1 MRFRDYFNCEFETC
15 EDHYIP
21 ELRSRYYRNRI
32 DDAME
37 AVIKVAKENG
47 CMVKYVD
54 KERHEIIFDNYKYT
68 ATATL
73 TNQYTTTSID
83 IKISTNHGSFDLLPE
98 TDEPETVLL
107 QAVQFS
113 RRPAE
118 EGAVQLGGIVAEGAE
133 GFPPGG
139 VVRCEDSRG
148 GSEML

>member
-1 MRFRDYFNCEFETC
+1 MKFRDYFNCEWETY

-37 AVIKVAKENG
+37 AVIKVAKDNG

-73 TNQYTTTSID
+73 TNLYATTSID
-83 IKISTNHGSFDLLPE
+83 FKVSTNHGSFDFGRGPKYIKQLYEGLDKLLNYK
-98 TDEPETVLL
+98 
-107 QAVQFS
+107 
-113 RRPAE
+113 
-118 EGAVQLGGIVAEGAE
+118 
-133 GFPPGG
+133 G
-139 VVRCEDSRG
+139 VG
-148 GSEML
+148 LYK